1 MRDAEAL
8 QHGLLTGR
16 GLVGLPVLL
25 RPSDGRHVE
34 GSHIPPALLLRGVKQ
49 GGAHI
54 GVVLHCHVQRV
65 HELGGHAAA
74 TKHLVDRPVFLVLLF
89 GGALHLDVRVVG
101 TRRSGCRLLQ
111 TLSQRPLRLVVK
123 CIHPN
128 VVFGDVAV
136 TRGVGV
142 HSRGSLGVQL
152 GRGSSSLG
160 VQLGRGS
167 SGLGV
172 QLGSSSSSSVHRS
185 RSRSGEMSA
194 HSSNDSRRG
203 IGVQLRRR
211 R

>member
-152 GRGSSSLG
+152 GRGSS
-160 VQLGRGS
+160 
-167 SGLGV
+167 GLGV